1 MLNDGHNIKSFIYCS
16 IFSLHEMIL
25 STFIL
30 EGKKLTLIMLRNLPK
45 FIQQVVES
53 KCGSQVV

>member
-1 MLNDGHNIKSFIYCS
+1 
-16 IFSLHEMIL
+16 MIL

-30 EGKKLTLIMLRNLPK
+30 EEKLTLIMLRNLPK

-53 KCGSQVV
+53 KCGSQVVLRSRYIPLETTL